1 MFADE
6 ATAAPTIPPD
16 LGGTEGVAEFHDN
29 SANWDTSVQTPV
41 DRTAGELA
49 EEARAQEEQTE

>member
-49 EEARAQEEQTE
+49 EEARAQAE